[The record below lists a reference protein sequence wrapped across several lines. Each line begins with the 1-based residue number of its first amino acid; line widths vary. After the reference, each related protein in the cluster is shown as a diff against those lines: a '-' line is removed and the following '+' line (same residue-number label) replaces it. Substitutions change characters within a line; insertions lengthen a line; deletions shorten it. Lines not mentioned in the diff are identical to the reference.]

1 MAAAPALQGTHPD
14 EPPVGDRS
22 SALPLL
28 PEKLSKLSTEG
39 GIAAVASFLAPDG
52 SWLTAPAPDCA
63 GDEVPLPE
71 PD

>member
-1 MAAAPALQGTHPD
+1 MAAAPALQATHSE

-39 GIAAVASFLAPDG
+39 GIAAIVSFLAPDG

-63 GDEVPLPE
+63 GDDELLPE